1 MAHQFNSKAPNSEFP
16 DWIERL
22 FRKSMPS
29 SILYDA
35 TVSFFKDNCFRY
47 AAALAYYTL
56 LSVPPIML
64 IVVYVAALF
73 VGQDTI
79 ESRFFM
85 DIQRVFSPEFAKIL
99 HEGLM
104 AIQTS
109 ERKDLGAI
117 ASFLMFLLSATGVFV
132 EIQSSINAIWGVHL
146 DPNRQG
152 WWVWIKN
159 RMTSM
164 SIIISFGFL
173 MLVSLIVS
181 TMVQLLLQRVLPLLP
196 ESINAQFLWLPLVLN
211 NTVFLMIATII
222 FAMVLKFLPDTKVPW
237 RYALLGGLITSLLF
251 GVGKYIFV
259 NFLSGN
265 PVASAYGAAGSVV
278 AMLIWVYFSG
288 LILFYGAEVTQSII
302 QHKMGQLPL
311 DV

>member
-222 FAMVLKFLPDTKVPW
+222 FAMILKFLPDTKVPW

-265 PVASAYGAAGSVV
+265 TVASAYGAAGSVV